1 MELWSNTETAL
12 DNALWLVLDS
22 GDGMPDEDEMSNI
35 LLGIK
40 TNHDLACQRFYAL
53 YNEVLRTVHQ
63 RRWMDGKAD
72 DDNDND
78 I

>member
-12 DNALWLVLDS
+12 DNALWRVLDS

-40 TNHDLACQRFYAL
+40 TSHDLACQRFYAL
-53 YNEVLRTVHQ
+53 YNEVLRSVNQ
-63 RRWMDGKAD
+63 QRWMHAKTN